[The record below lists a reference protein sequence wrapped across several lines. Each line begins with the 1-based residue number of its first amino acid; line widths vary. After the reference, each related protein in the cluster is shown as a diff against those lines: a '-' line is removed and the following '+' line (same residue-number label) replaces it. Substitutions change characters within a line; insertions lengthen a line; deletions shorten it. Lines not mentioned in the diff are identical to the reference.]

1 MIRELGLT
9 ERVVVTGN
17 VKAIEPYYH
26 LADVLVLPSAHEGFG
41 APLVE
46 AMAAGV
52 PVVAA
57 NAGAMP
63 WVIGA
68 ETASPAGLLFESG
81 SAPSLAEA
89 MLSVLSDD
97 HTAELLRTRGKER
110 AASFGPERFCQAVS
124 ELIEQVE
131 KSARRRKPGGEP
143 HRSAR
148 DRADV
153 ALRGYR
159 VTSHVPVFG
168 RAIEWIRTNMTSH
181 IKEAYIDR
189 IVERQV
195 MYNLALA
202 NEIDALSTQLEQQAE
217 RIGELESRIAAI
229 SRLPEQSRDDAL
241 HENVSGDPDADSVE
255 RNDHR
260 A

>member
-1 MIRELGLT
+1 
-9 ERVVVTGN
+9 
-17 VKAIEPYYH
+17 
-26 LADVLVLPSAHEGFG
+26 
-41 APLVE
+41 
-46 AMAAGV
+46 
-52 PVVAA
+52 
-57 NAGAMP
+57 
-63 WVIGA
+63 
-68 ETASPAGLLFESG
+68 
-81 SAPSLAEA
+81 
-89 MLSVLSDD
+89 
-97 HTAELLRTRGKER
+97 
-110 AASFGPERFCQAVS
+110 
-124 ELIEQVE
+124 
-131 KSARRRKPGGEP
+131 
-143 HRSAR
+143 
-148 DRADV
+148 
-153 ALRGYR
+153 
-159 VTSHVPVFG
+159 
-168 RAIEWIRTNMTSH
+168 MTSH